1 MTAALQIRG
10 AVLEAPGMPL
20 ALQDLELEAPRE
32 HEIRVRVV
40 ASGVCHT
47 DLSVMTR
54 PFPAEQP
61 IVLGHEGAGIVESVG
76 TAITKVQ
83 PGERVLMSYNSCGRC
98 NTCLARAPSYCQYF
112 FGTNFLGQRAD
123 GSTALSRRGSPVRHH
138 FFGQSSFATH
148 CLCTERNVVKVP
160 EGVSDELFPLLGPL
174 GCGLQTGAGAIIN
187 VLQPRPG
194 ESVAVFGVGAVG
206 LAALMAARALGA
218 TRIIAV
224 DRVRERLELA
234 LELGATDAL
243 LAGGSLNTVAE
254 IRRLTALDGG
264 LGVNVSLDTTAVS
277 AVLRQ
282 AIDSLG
288 PLGRCGFVGGAPAGS
303 TLEVDVRDMMLQ
315 GKSLRG
321 IVEGDS
327 NADVF
332 IPALI
337 RMHAQGLFPFD
348 KLVRTYPLAQ
358 IQTAIDDAL
367 SGRTVKPVVMM
378 PA

>member
-1 MTAALQIRG
+1 MNALQIRG
-10 AVLEAPGMPL
+10 AVLDAPNAAL
-20 ALQDLELEAPRE
+20 VLQDLELEAPRE

-40 ASGVCHT
+40 ATGVCHT
-47 DLSVMTR
+47 DISVMAR
-54 PFPAEQP
+54 PFPVERP

-76 TAITKVQ
+76 AAVTKVA
-83 PGERVLMSYNSCGRC
+83 PGDRVVMSYNSCGHC
-98 NTCLARAPSYCQYF
+98 DTCRANAPSYCQYF
-112 FGTNFLGQRAD
+112 FGTNFLGQRGD
-123 GSTALSRRGSPVRHH
+123 GSTALSRQGRPVRHH

-160 EGVSDELFPLLGPL
+160 DSVPDELFPLLGPL

-187 VLQPRPG
+187 VLQPRLG

-206 LAALMAARALGA
+206 LAAIMAARAVGA
-218 TRIIAV
+218 GHIVAV
-224 DRVRERLELA
+224 DRVPARLQLA
-234 LELGATDAL
+234 LELGATHTV
-243 LAGGSLNTVAE
+243 LADGQADVLAE
-254 IRRLTALDGG
+254 IRRITGA
-264 LGVNVSLDTTAVS
+264 GVDVSLDTTAVS

-282 AIDSLG
+282 AVASLG
-288 PLGRCGFVGGAPAGS
+288 PLGRCGFVGGAPVGS
-303 TLEVDVRDMMLQ
+303 SLEVDVRDMMLQ

-337 RMHAQGLFPFD
+337 RMQALGQFPFER
-348 KLVRTYPLAQ
+348 LVRTYPLAQ
-358 IQTAIDDAL
+358 IQAAIDD
-367 SGRTVKPVVMM
+367 SREGRTVKPVVLM